1 MLLSTLL
8 EVVLIINEIM
18 ASNVGTVMSPAT
30 NFDSWIEIYN
40 PGDQAVD
47 LGSMYLSDDPD
58 NPTLW
63 RMPGD
68 VGTVPAK
75 GFKVVWLGSHNIKT
89 NQGPFKLDCDGGTI
103 LLSDKN
109 GQLVTSEEYPEAM
122 SRTAWA
128 RKTDGTGEWGWT
140 ADATPGKTNTTAE
153 FADQRL
159 NAPVV
164 SVDSKVFTNNFSFQV
179 TIPEG
184 ATLAYTTDGSLPQ
197 KPKQG
202 QAANDW
208 TDYVVNGD
216 CEGDDVTS
224 LVGKDGN
231 ENGEFNTKIIDG
243 AGYNGTRGV
252 KVHAIANPSQDWDTQ
267 FFVYT
272 PDHVWNANEKY
283 RFKMK
288 VRADKA
294 CHISVQAHSTPGNYI
309 TWQMLDN
316 GYNVTTEWQEIVY
329 EGSVTQEQS
338 GSGGGG
344 WWGGG
349 GPSTLQTIAFN
360 LNEMR
365 GTENNFYF
373 DDVSWE
379 SYHGEDTPSS
389 NVSTDGKFTVSN
401 TTNYTFRLFQDGYL
415 PSVPVTRSYIKTND
429 QYTIPVVSIVGDKR
443 YFSDPKWGIDTDG
456 TNGRTGNGQAQPRNY
471 NMDWDRPVNFS
482 FIDTQGKM
490 TINQDVEI
498 SVSGGWTRSANPR
511 SFKLKSGKEFDGQN
525 SLDYTFFPQ
534 KLYIKNKVILL
545 RNGGNDVWE
554 NGGSRF
560 MDPALQTII
569 QRADINLDLQS
580 YVPVIE
586 YVNGQMKGVLNMRE
600 PNNKKFVESNW
611 GYDDEF
617 IDMFEMSADSNVVF
631 MVGTAEVLNRIYELG
646 AAAPDPAAYEELKQI
661 LDIDEFLNYMAIE
674 LFLGSNDWPHNNI
687 KGFRNQDNGRYRFV
701 TFDLDYAFKYDDPFA
716 EFAADQWHTF
726 NYIYDTNEE
735 RYEEIK
741 IVTFFLNMLKND
753 EFRKKFIDTYCLIG
767 GSVFETERGT
777 AIVDELAD
785 RVRPMMQLEGWRS
798 PDGSANV
805 IKQQLKSRNAMVTQ
819 KMQNFKPMQL
829 SSAKRQEV
837 TITADT
843 QGAYL
848 YVNGL
853 EVPCAVFKGYLFAPA
868 QLEAKALAGYVFSG
882 WKKNNASGFF
892 STESVIS
899 LPTDNKMTLK
909 ACFKAMTEEERL
921 EQGITPVRINEV
933 SAANDIFVNE
943 YWKRNDWVEL
953 YNTTDQP
960 IDVAGMY
967 LTDNLEKPHKYVI
980 DKGETAANTII
991 PPHGHLIIWCDK
1003 LEPVSQLHA
1012 SFKLDAD
1019 GGDMMLS
1026 AADGSWSDILTY
1038 PKHQKDETVGRYP
1051 DGCNTVQ
1058 VLNFP
1063 TIEKTNI
1070 TSSYAV
1076 NVDQPYST
1084 GIETTTVLATNDL
1097 TARYVIDRLI
1107 VRSKTSGD
1115 IQVEIYNLAGQ
1126 SMGQLKGRL
1135 QGGYA
1140 EFAIDHLS
1148 DGCYIARVTDENG
1161 QSKSC
1166 KFVKK

>member
-1 MLLSTLL
+1 MLSSTLFGAI
-8 EVVLIINEIM
+8 LIINEIM
-18 ASNVGTVMSPAT
+18 ASNLGTAMSPAT

-40 PGDQAVD
+40 PGDEAVD
-47 LGSMYLSDDPD
+47 LGGMYLSDDAA

-63 RMPGD
+63 HMPKDMGS
-68 VGTVPAK
+68 VPAK
-75 GFKVVWLGSHNIKT
+75 GFKVVWIGSNNIKT
-89 NQGPFKLDCDGGTI
+89 TQAPFKLDCDGGAI
-103 LLSDKN
+103 YLSDKN

-122 SRTAWA
+122 SRTSWA
-128 RKTDGTGEWGWT
+128 RQTDGTGEWGWT
-140 ADATPGKTNTTAE
+140 ADATPGKTNATAE
-153 FADQRL
+153 FANQRL
-159 NAPVV
+159 EAPVV
-164 SVDSKVFTNNFSFQV
+164 SMDSKVFTNAFSFQV

-197 KPKQG
+197 RPKQG
-202 QAANDW
+202 QATNDW
-208 TDYVVNGD
+208 TNYVVNGD
-216 CEGDDVTS
+216 CEGDDVTC

-231 ENGEFNTKIIDG
+231 EHGEFNTKIIDG
-243 AGYNGTRGV
+243 VGYNGTRGV
-252 KVHAIANPSQDWDTQ
+252 KVHAVANPSEDWSTQ

-272 PDHVWNANEKY
+272 PDHVWNANEKF

-294 CHISVQAHSTPGNYI
+294 THISAQAHSTPGSYI

-316 GYNVTTEWQEIVY
+316 GYNVGTEWQEIVY
-329 EGSVTQEQS
+329 EGTISQEQS
-338 GSGGGG
+338 GSGGG

-349 GPSTLQTIAFN
+349 ASTLQTIAFN

-365 GTENNFYF
+365 GSENNFYF
-373 DDVSWE
+373 DDISWE
-379 SYHGEDTPSS
+379 SYQGDGTPSS
-389 NVSTDGKFTVSN
+389 NISKDGKFTVSN
-401 TTNYTFRLFQDGYL
+401 TTNYCFRLFQDGYL

-429 QYTIPVVSIVGDKR
+429 KYTIPVVSIVGDKR
-443 YFSDPKWGIDTDG
+443 YFSDNKWGIDTDG
-456 TNGRTGNGQAQPRNY
+456 TNGRTGNGQSQPRNY
-471 NMDWDRPVNFS
+471 NMDWERPVNFS
-482 FIDTQGKM
+482 FITPDGVM
-490 TINQDVEI
+490 PINQDVEI

-525 SLDYTFFPQ
+525 SLDYVFFPQ
-534 KLYIKNKVILL
+534 KPYLKNKVILL

-554 NGGSRF
+554 NGGARF

-569 QRADINLDLQS
+569 QRAGINLDLQS

-611 GYDDEF
+611 GYDDKF

-631 MVGTAEVLNRIYELG
+631 MVGTPEVLDRIYELG

-819 KMQNFKPMQL
+819 KMQSFKPMQL

-868 QLEAKALAGYVFSG
+868 QLEAKAPAGYVFDG
-882 WKKNNASGFF
+882 WKKNNASGYF

-909 ACFKAMTEEERL
+909 ACFKPMTEEERL
-921 EQGITPVRINEV
+921 EKGFTPVRINEV

-1058 VLNFP
+1058 VLSFP

-1076 NVDQPYST
+1076 NVEQPYST
-1084 GIETTTVLATNDL
+1084 GIDTPTMLATNDL
-1097 TARYVIDRLI
+1097 TARYVIDKLI
-1107 VRSKTSGD
+1107 VRSKQDGD
-1115 IQVEIYNLAGQ
+1115 IQVEIHNLAGQ

-1140 EFAIDHLS
+1140 ELSIDHLS

>member
-1 MLLSTLL
+1 MRFT
-8 EVVLIINEIM
+8 
-18 ASNVGTVMSPAT
+18 TPAT
-30 NFDSWIEIYN
+30 KPSTS
-40 PGDQAVD
+40 AACT
-47 LGSMYLSDDPD
+47 SATT
-58 NPTLW
+58 PTTPPCGECPATW
-63 RMPGD
+63 APSPPRASRWCGW
-68 VGTVPAK
+68 VP
-75 GFKVVWLGSHNIKT
+75 I
-89 NQGPFKLDCDGGTI
+89 
-103 LLSDKN
+103 
-109 GQLVTSEEYPEAM
+109 TSRPTKAP
-122 SRTAWA
+122 SNSTATAAPSSSATRTGNW
-128 RKTDGTGEWGWT
+128 
-140 ADATPGKTNTTAE
+140 
-153 FADQRL
+153 
-159 NAPVV
+159 
-164 SVDSKVFTNNFSFQV
+164 SKVFTNNFSLQV

-231 ENGEFNTKIIDG
+231 ENGAFNTKIIDG

-401 TTNYTFRLFQDGYL
+401 TTNYTFRLFQEGYL

-525 SLDYTFFPQ
+525 SLDYVFFPQ
-534 KLYIKNKVILL
+534 KPYIKNKVILL

-661 LDIDEFLNYMAIE
+661 LDIDEFL
-674 LFLGSNDWPHNNI
+674 
-687 KGFRNQDNGRYRFV
+687 KGFYESVG
-701 TFDLDYAFKYDDPFA
+701 FK
-716 EFAADQWHTF
+716 QTS
-726 NYIYDTNEE
+726 
-735 RYEEIK
+735 
-741 IVTFFLNMLKND
+741 
-753 EFRKKFIDTYCLIG
+753 DTYILENIPHINM
-767 GSVFETERGT
+767 TWRG
-777 AIVDELAD
+777 
-785 RVRPMMQLEGWRS
+785 
-798 PDGSANV
+798 
-805 IKQQLKSRNAMVTQ
+805 
-819 KMQNFKPMQL
+819 
-829 SSAKRQEV
+829 
-837 TITADT
+837 
-843 QGAYL
+843 
-848 YVNGL
+848 
-853 EVPCAVFKGYLFAPA
+853 
-868 QLEAKALAGYVFSG
+868 
-882 WKKNNASGFF
+882 
-892 STESVIS
+892 
-899 LPTDNKMTLK
+899 
-909 ACFKAMTEEERL
+909 
-921 EQGITPVRINEV
+921 
-933 SAANDIFVNE
+933 
-943 YWKRNDWVEL
+943 
-953 YNTTDQP
+953 
-960 IDVAGMY
+960 
-967 LTDNLEKPHKYVI
+967 
-980 DKGETAANTII
+980 
-991 PPHGHLIIWCDK
+991 
-1003 LEPVSQLHA
+1003 
-1012 SFKLDAD
+1012 
-1019 GGDMMLS
+1019 
-1026 AADGSWSDILTY
+1026 
-1038 PKHQKDETVGRYP
+1038 
-1051 DGCNTVQ
+1051 
-1058 VLNFP
+1058 
-1063 TIEKTNI
+1063 
-1070 TSSYAV
+1070 
-1076 NVDQPYST
+1076 
-1084 GIETTTVLATNDL
+1084 
-1097 TARYVIDRLI
+1097 
-1107 VRSKTSGD
+1107 
-1115 IQVEIYNLAGQ
+1115 
-1126 SMGQLKGRL
+1126 
-1135 QGGYA
+1135 
-1140 EFAIDHLS
+1140 
-1148 DGCYIARVTDENG
+1148 
-1161 QSKSC
+1161 
-1166 KFVKK
+1166 